1 MPSELYNRITEWN
14 EANNQ
19 NDSLRLHHQVWDGTP
34 WVCDAYVGRD
44 FGGHEMTAMIGPGQ
58 LATGKIWCPVCAHED
73 ANGHLN
79 RSPIA

>member
-1 MPSELYNRITEWN
+1 MRQIHRLYAW
-14 EANNQ
+14 
-19 NDSLRLHHQVWDGTP
+19 LFGYFWLP
-34 WVCDAYVGRD
+34 CDKCGRD

-73 ANGHLN
+73 AHGHLN